1 MTSSFQQL
9 APGIWCLPLKTNT
22 LPPATHT
29 NCYLVGEADFVVI
42 DPGSKDAQER
52 AQLQEVVDAFIAQGR
67 RLQALVLTHHHR
79 DHVDGALALIQ
90 AYHTPVWAHRRTAQ
104 MLAELTVARELSD
117 EQIIDLGKDSLR
129 CLHTPGHAAG
139 HLCLHHA
146 RTNSLLA
153 GDLVASVGTIVI
165 NPPDGHMG
173 DYLASLRHVRQMG
186 VAQLLPAH
194 GAPIHDADARLDFYI
209 THRLAREA
217 RVLDA
222 LRRHCAPIDAPAPM
236 HATPMD
242 LVPEVYDEIPPHIWP
257 LAARSLLAHLL
268 HLQEEGTI
276 QGDGTHFWV

>member
-1 MTSSFQQL
+1 MTSSFQQI
-9 APGIWCLPLKTNT
+9 APGIWCLPLRTDT

-29 NCYLVGEADFVVI
+29 NCYLVGERDFVVM
-42 DPGSKDAQER
+42 DPGSKAASER
-52 AQLQEVVDAFIAQGR
+52 AQLQEVIDAWLTQGR
-67 RLQALVLTHHHR
+67 RLQAVVLTHHHR
-79 DHVDGALALIQ
+79 DHVDGVPALLK
-90 AYHTPVWAHRRTAQ
+90 AYGAPVWAHRRTAQ
-104 MLAELTVARELSD
+104 LLNDVAVTRALDD

-129 CLHTPGHAAG
+129 CLHTPGHASG

-146 RTNSLLA
+146 RTNNLLA

-173 DYLASLRHVRQMG
+173 DYLASLRRVRSMG
-186 VAQLLPAH
+186 AAQILPAH
-194 GAPIHDADARLDFYI
+194 GAPIADTDAHLDFYI

-217 RVLDA
+217 QVLDA
-222 LRRHCAPIDAPAPM
+222 LRRQCAQPAAHAPARI
-236 HATPMD
+236 TPMD

-268 HLQEEGTI
+268 HLQEEGSI